1 MFLLNDRWRFFK
13 VTLKKQT
20 KIEQFPRTKKTPAA
34 ALGLICTLG
43 EIKIWMFVAT
53 RDVAN
58 YNFSHPGKISLHL
71 KCHLKEVLMMTVGGE
86 RWQTDKRLQFS
97 RWDVQTKRWSQL
109 NRKLISRPNSA
120 LVFAQHFQTMHNH
133 STWSF
138 WWLLDLH
145 FSFYY

>member
-58 YNFSHPGKISLHL
+58 YNFSHPGIISLHL

-86 RWQTDKRLQFS
+86 RWQTDRQTDRQTSSILSVGCPNQTLVSAQQKTHLQTQLCSGLRSTFS
-97 RWDVQTKRWSQL
+97 
-109 NRKLISRPNSA
+109 NN
-120 LVFAQHFQTMHNH
+120 AQPTTLREASDDF
-133 STWSF
+133 
-138 WWLLDLH
+138 
-145 FSFYY
+145 